1 MIPQSAP
8 PPGGVD
14 AASAAGGPERKRQ
27 PMASAPASTSGFP
40 LSPELRRAAIIT
52 VSLLVLG
59 QSFQGLIQGGLS
71 LFAPR
76 IRPELELTFTEV
88 GAFSFV
94 STAVYA
100 VMQIPSGYLVD
111 RFGPWRLFFIGMIGT
126 NVLAFSFALTHDYNL
141 LLLNQAASGFF
152 RALLFAPGLVLIT
165 SWFPPDR
172 RATAMGLFVAG
183 GFSSSFLLNIFGP
196 PLEQV
201 VGWRVSFMIFAALG
215 VLAAFAYYRFSTDRP
230 RGAVRPASIREAM
243 GLFRYQVMW
252 VIGGIQFVRF
262 FVALG
267 IGFWMPS
274 FLVAEHG
281 FTLAGAGSLVALGAA
296 FTVPSNFLGGYV
308 SDRLRN
314 PLAVIAFSLAMLAVT
329 SAAMVLV
336 ENTILLIAIVC
347 VNSTFIQFYF
357 GPLFAVP
364 IEILGPRRAGIS
376 SGFSNFFANVGGFAS
391 TFGMGWIK
399 DTTGSFLLAFMTI
412 AACCLLGIAL
422 TGYLAVIK
430 RHWTPPPD

>member
-1 MIPQSAP
+1 MMPQ
-8 PPGGVD
+8 
-14 AASAAGGPERKRQ
+14 AARPQQRTNACSVQEKWQR
-27 PMASAPASTSGFP
+27 MASAPAPAPSLFP
-40 LSPELRRAAIIT
+40 LSPEMRRAAIIT

-71 LFAPR
+71 LFAPK
-76 IRPELELTFTEV
+76 IRPELGLTFTEV

-94 STAVYA
+94 ATAVYA

-111 RFGPWRLFFIGMIGT
+111 RFGPWRLFFIGLIGT
-126 NVLAFSFALTHDYNL
+126 NVLAFTFALTHSYTL
-141 LLLNQAASGFF
+141 LLINQGASGFF
-152 RALLFAPGLVLIT
+152 RSLLFAPGLVLIT
-165 SWFPPDR
+165 SWFPPNR

-196 PLEQV
+196 PLEQI
-201 VGWRVSFMIFAALG
+201 VGWRVSFMAFSVMGILAAL
-215 VLAAFAYYRFSTDRP
+215 AYYRFTTDRP
-230 RGAVRPASIREAM
+230 RGPSRPASIREAF
-243 GLFRYQVMW
+243 GLFRFQVMW

-274 FLVAEHG
+274 YLVAEHG
-281 FTLAGAGSLVALGAA
+281 FTIAGAGSLVALGAA
-296 FTVPSNFLGGYV
+296 FTVPSNFFGGYV

-314 PLAVIAFSLAMLAVT
+314 PLGVIAFSLAMLAMT
-329 SAAMVLV
+329 SVAMVLV
-336 ENTILLIAIVC
+336 HNTVLLIAVVC

-364 IEILGPRRAGIS
+364 IEFLGPRRAGIS

-399 DTTGSFLLAFMTI
+399 DATESFTLAFMTI
-412 AACCLLGIAL
+412 AACCVLGIAL
-422 TGYLAVIK
+422 TAYLAMIK
-430 RHWTPPPD
+430 RHWTPPED